1 MDNTQQE
8 QALAQLREAIE
19 KVVDRKMKTPKDFDF
34 LSGCIFDMLHQN
46 ISATTL
52 KRIWGYLAE
61 PVVPRP
67 STLNLLA
74 QFVGV
79 ESWEAFC
86 QQSLNPSP
94 TQENEPDQPLS
105 DNTPHQKRSLSTAW
119 RIVLI
124 VLPLLFLAGGIVLY
138 LYLKSQ
144 PDIIN
149 FADPAVKA
157 ICVTHW
163 DTDEDGELSMPEAAQ
178 VTDLED
184 CFKEDTTITSFDEL
198 QYFTGLSAINK
209 QAFLY
214 CQNLKSV
221 IIPDNVKTLEPGAF
235 DGCTSLLSI
244 YIPKNVTSI
253 NPLAFSTTPDM
264 ESIIVDKD
272 NPIYDSRNNCNAII
286 ETASNRLVAG
296 CRTTVIP
303 KDVTILGTWAFGGRW
318 FLKLVKI
325 PANISVIEYGAFAWN
340 VHLNTVVSEREEP
353 VRIEKNAFES
363 INEACTLVVPKGTK
377 DAYIAAGWTEDIF
390 RGGIIEADH

>member
-8 QALAQLREAIE
+8 QALTQLREAIE

-34 LSGCIFDMLHQN
+34 LSGCIFDTLHQN

-61 PVVPRP
+61 PVVPRL

-79 ESWEAFC
+79 ESWDAFC

-105 DNTPHQKRSLSTAW
+105 DNTPHQKRSLSTIW

-163 DTDEDGELSMPEAAQ
+163 DTDEDGELSMQEAAQ

-184 CFKEDTTITSFDEL
+184 CFKEDTTITTFNEL

-214 CQNLKSV
+214 CRNLKSV
-221 IIPDNVKTLEPGAF
+221 IIPDNVKAIEPGAF

-264 ESIIVDKD
+264 ESIVVDKD

-303 KDVTILGTWAFGGRW
+303 KDITILGTWAFGGRW
-318 FLKLVKI
+318 SLKTVKI
-325 PANISVIEYGAFAWN
+325 PANISVIEYEAFAWA

-353 VRIEKNAFES
+353 VRIEKNTFES
-363 INEACTLVVPKGTK
+363 IDKACTLVVPKGTK
-377 DAYIAAGWTEDIF
+377 DAYVAAGWTEDIF